1 MIAPMT
7 PMLDALHAAE
17 PQAALADKLAL
28 YGQFVGKWDLDVDYR
43 PLAGGP
49 PVRGPG
55 ECHFGWVLDGRAVQ
69 DVWIFPSR
77 RAHAAAPDK
86 PYGFYGTTFRWYD
99 PTIDAWHIHWFA
111 PNRPVA
117 LHQIGRAQ
125 GPDIVQ
131 MGDAA
136 NGLIRR
142 WRYTEI
148 TARSFRWIGDVS
160 WDNGATWTLELEM
173 LARRTG

>member
-1 MIAPMT
+1 MT
-7 PMLDALHAAE
+7 AVTSPMLEALHAAQ
-17 PQAALADKLAL
+17 PDAALAAKLDL
-28 YGQFVGKWDLDVDYR
+28 YGRFVGSWDLEVDYR
-43 PLAGGP
+43 PFSGA
-49 PVRGPG
+49 PVGGPG

-77 RAHAAAPDK
+77 RAHAATPDK

-117 LHQIGRAQ
+117 LYQIGRAQ

-131 MGDAA
+131 IGDS
-136 NGLIRR
+136 NGLMRR

-148 TARSFRWIGDVS
+148 TERSFRWIGDAS
-160 WDNGATWTLELEM
+160 WDKGTTWTLELEM
-173 LARRTG
+173 RARRVG

>member
-1 MIAPMT
+1 
-7 PMLDALHAAE
+7 MLEALGAAQ
-17 PQAALADKLAL
+17 PDAALAPKLAL
-28 YGQFVGKWDLDVDYR
+28 YGQFVGAWDLDVEYR
-43 PLAGGP
+43 PLGGGA

-55 ECHFGWVLDGRAVQ
+55 ECHFDWVLDGRAVQ

-99 PTIDAWHIHWFA
+99 PAIDAWRIHWFA

-117 LHQIGRAQ
+117 LTQIGRAQ
-125 GPDIVQ
+125 GADIVQ
-131 MGDAA
+131 IGESS
-136 NGLIRR
+136 GLMRR

-148 TARSFRWIGDVS
+148 TGRSFRWIGDAS
-160 WDNGATWTLELEM
+160 WDNGASWTLELEM
-173 LARRTG
+173 RAQRAP

>member
-1 MIAPMT
+1 MTAAMT
-7 PMLDALHAAE
+7 PMLDALHSAE
-17 PQAALADKLAL
+17 PQAALAEKLAL
-28 YGQFVGKWDLDVDYR
+28 YGQFVGSWDLDVDYR
-43 PLAGGP
+43 PFSGA

-77 RAHAAAPDK
+77 RAHAAAQDK

-99 PTIDAWHIHWFA
+99 PAIDAWHIHWFA

-125 GPDIVQ
+125 GRDIVQ
-131 MGDAA
+131 MGENA

-148 TARSFRWIGDVS
+148 TDKSFRWIGDMS

-173 LARRTG
+173 KARRAG